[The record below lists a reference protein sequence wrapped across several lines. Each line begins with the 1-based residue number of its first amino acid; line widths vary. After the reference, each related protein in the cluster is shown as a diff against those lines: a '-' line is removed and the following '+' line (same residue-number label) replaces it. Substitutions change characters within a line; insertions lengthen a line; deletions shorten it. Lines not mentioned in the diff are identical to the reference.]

1 MKDSVFYWRV
11 SNPLYHLVQRFLTV
25 IRTHGDG
32 GDDDG
37 NDNGNGNGDES
48 DGDDGDNGNSYQSPP
63 FKGKQKEVIFGL
75 IEDLK
80 RYKRSG
86 VKAESEEVEEVEET
100 KFYHLHNI
108 I

>member
-1 MKDSVFYWRV
+1 MKDSVFYWGV

-63 FKGKQKEVIFGL
+63 FKGKQKEVLLDQQKIKKYRRKIKGM
-75 IEDLK
+75 E
-80 RYKRSG
+80 
-86 VKAESEEVEEVEET
+86 
-100 KFYHLHNI
+100 
-108 I
+108 